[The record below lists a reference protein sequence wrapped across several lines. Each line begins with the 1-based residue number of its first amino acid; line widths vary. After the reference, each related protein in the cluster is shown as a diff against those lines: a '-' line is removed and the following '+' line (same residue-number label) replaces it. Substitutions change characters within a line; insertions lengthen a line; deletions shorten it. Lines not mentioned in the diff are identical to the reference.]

1 LRFELLIAGMGG
13 QGILLAGTIVGT
25 AVSVY
30 GGLNATQIVSYGPE
44 ARGGRVYT
52 EVVLSDEEI
61 DYPRVREADF
71 VIVMSQRAYDEF
83 ARRVKPGGVVIYDP
97 DLVEPHEPPEEA
109 ELLPVPATRIA
120 ERLGMRRS
128 ANMVMVGFLTA
139 ICGLL
144 RPEDVEKAIASR
156 VRPELVE
163 VNLRAFRE
171 GYEMGLNAG
180 GGRGI
185 RGGSA

>member
-1 LRFELLIAGMGG
+1 MRFELLIAGMGG

-25 AVSVY
+25 AVSVH

-61 DYPRVREADF
+61 DYPRVRKADF

-83 ARRVKPGGVVIYDP
+83 ARRVKRGGVVIYDP
-97 DLVEPHEPPEEA
+97 DLVEPHDPPEGA
-109 ELLPVPATRIA
+109 ELLPVPATRTA

-139 ICGLL
+139 ICDLL
-144 RPEDVEKAIASR
+144 RPEDVEKAIAHR
-156 VRPELVE
+156 MRPEFVE

-171 GYEMGLNAG
+171 GYEMGLSA
-180 GGRGI
+180 RGEST